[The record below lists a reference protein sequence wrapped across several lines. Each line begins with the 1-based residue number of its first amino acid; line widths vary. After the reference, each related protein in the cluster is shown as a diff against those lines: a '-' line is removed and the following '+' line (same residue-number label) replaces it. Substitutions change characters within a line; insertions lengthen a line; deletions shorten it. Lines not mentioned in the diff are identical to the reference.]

1 MKHRIEL
8 VNWRDAF
15 KHVCDGAK
23 GTVYVVDMYNGKL
36 EPLLVC
42 GLSIGELKEM
52 YENDEIA
59 LILKGE

>member
-8 VNWRDAF
+8 ISLREALRRVYTEAE
-15 KHVCDGAK
+15 

-42 GLSIGELKEM
+42 GLSLGELKEM
-52 YENDEIA
+52 YENDDIA